1 MNTEQQ
7 LGHFNR
13 FKFTSCSIVILIPIL
28 FFLVLLLVLIP
39 SLSFLLSMSGS
50 VHPNPGPNSI
60 NFFNHS
66 FQC

>member
-13 FKFTSCSIVILIPIL
+13 FKFTSCSIVILLPIL
-28 FFLVLLLVLIP
+28 FLVILLVLI
-39 SLSFLLSMSGS
+39 LSFLLSMSGS